1 MQCINCGKPLNNG
14 EQICSNCGTYQGG
27 AGEQPS
33 VNMNNQGNFKSLKCP
48 RCGGTNLQA
57 VSDVSGKGAK
67 LWKLCL
73 CRFLGLCGVG
83 KTKTKHFWVCAN
95 CGNKF
100 KL

>member
-1 MQCINCGKPLNNG
+1 MQCINCGKILNNG
-14 EQICSNCGTYQGG
+14 EQFCSNCGANQFG
-27 AGEQPS
+27 AGGQPGI
-33 VNMNNQGNFKSLKCP
+33 NMNNQRNFNSLKCP

-73 CRFLGLCGVG
+73 CGFLGLCGAG
-83 KTKTKHFWVCAN
+83 KTKTEHFWVCAN

>member
-1 MQCINCGKPLNNG
+1 MQCINCGKELNNG
-14 EQICSNCGTYQGG
+14 EQICSNCGANQGLSID
-27 AGEQPS
+27 QPS
-33 VNMNNQGNFKSLKCP
+33 INMNNQGNFQTLKCP

-57 VSDVSGKGAK
+57 VSEVSGKGAK

-73 CRFLGLCGVG
+73 CGFLGLCGVG
-83 KTKTKHFWVCAN
+83 KTKTEHFWVCTS